1 MEEKTLYLPTEHND
15 RIVAFIGSP
24 LGLLA
29 AWLGLINT
37 VTFLIFGVD
46 KLLAKHPRFRQ
57 RVPEK
62 NLLLLAVVGGSVGAL
77 LGMWTF
83 HHKTRHW
90 YFRYGIPAI
99 LVVQLALAGWLWLR

>member
-1 MEEKTLYLPTEHND
+1 MQE
-15 RIVAFIGSP
+15 
-24 LGLLA
+24 LLA
-29 AWLGLINT
+29 VLPDWLGVYLLVINAAAFA
-37 VTFLIFGVD
+37 VYGAD
-46 KLLAKHPRFRQ
+46 KRRAKQGRW

-62 NLLLLAVVGGSVGAL
+62 TLFLLAIVGGSVGAL

-99 LVVQLALAGWLWLR
+99 LVVQLALAGGLWLR